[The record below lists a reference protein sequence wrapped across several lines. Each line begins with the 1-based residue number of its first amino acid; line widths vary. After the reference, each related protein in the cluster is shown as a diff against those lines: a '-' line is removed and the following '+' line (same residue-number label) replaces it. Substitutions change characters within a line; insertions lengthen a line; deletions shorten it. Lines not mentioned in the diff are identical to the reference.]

1 VGSIDWAGEW
11 LSSLVWIAVASVA
24 TVVVVTIVGL
34 LIARFTTWGRQVRR
48 LVGPWLHPRGD
59 EGWRPL
65 LFVLALLVL
74 VVVAV
79 RLNVLLSYNSN
90 GLYTALQDLDAG
102 AFWSAVGV
110 FAILAALYVTEVLVA
125 YYVGQAFV
133 IRLREWLNER
143 LLGDWLGGRAYH
155 RARFAPQQ
163 VDNPDQ
169 RIQEDI
175 TAFAGTSHDLSVG
188 PSGAVNA
195 VLSVVSFTYV
205 LWLLS
210 GPLSIAGVEIPRA
223 MTFLAFLY
231 VIVVT
236 VIAFRIGRPLIRLN
250 FLNEGLSATYRYGL
264 VRVRD
269 NAENIAFLRGEPLE
283 KRTLDSRFAAVIA
296 NYWRIVRRNLRFQ
309 GFNLVA
315 TQISVVFPIII
326 QAPRFFARTIT
337 LGDVQQTASAF
348 SQVHDGL
355 SFFRNAYDQFAA
367 YRAVLDRL
375 TGLLDADEEARRL
388 PEVDVS
394 DREDGV
400 TVRDLTVRRP
410 DGEALVSDLDLDLG
424 PGDSLLVT
432 GRSGYGKTTLL
443 RSLADLWPFAEGD
456 VARPTGPRAVFL
468 SQQPYVPLGTLR
480 TALAY
485 PRGPEEVD
493 DERAAAV
500 LRQVALGQLVDRL
513 DEDRVW
519 WRELSPG
526 EQQRL
531 GFGRLVLARP
541 DVVFL
546 DEATA
551 SLDEGLEHE
560 LYTLLRR
567 ELPDLI
573 LVSVGHRSSLEA
585 FHDTRLDL
593 QGEGRWDLGPLPS
606 PAPSRT

>member
-1 VGSIDWAGEW
+1 MDGIDWGTEW
-11 LSSLVWIAVASVA
+11 LSSLIWIVGFFVG
-24 TVVVVTIVGL
+24 TVVVVVIVGA
-34 LIARFTTWGRQVRR
+34 IVARTTTWGRQVTR
-48 LVGPWLHPRGD
+48 LVGPWLRPGGEH
-59 EGWRPL
+59 GWRPT
-65 LFVLALLVL
+65 LFVLGLLLL
-74 VVVAV
+74 VVVSV
-79 RLNVLLSYNSN
+79 RLNVLLSYNGN
-90 GLYTALQDLDAG
+90 ALYTALQDLDA
-102 AFWSAVGV
+102 ATFWRTLGI
-110 FAILAALYVTEVLVA
+110 FALLATIYVVIALVA

-155 RARFAPQQ
+155 RSRFAPTQ

-175 TAFAGTSHDLSVG
+175 TSFATTSYSLSVG
-188 PSGAVNA
+188 SSGAVNA

-205 LWLLS
+205 LWELS
-210 GPLSIAGVEIPRA
+210 GPLSILGVEIPRA

-231 VIVVT
+231 VIVAT
-236 VIAFRIGRPLIRLN
+236 VIAFRIGKPLIRLN
-250 FLNEGLSATYRYGL
+250 FLNEGLGATYRYGL

-283 KRTLDSRFAAVIA
+283 KRSLDGRFAAVIA
-296 NYWRIVRRNLRFQ
+296 NYWRIVRRTLGFQ
-309 GFNLVA
+309 GFNLAVSQVA
-315 TQISVVFPIII
+315 VVFPILI
-326 QAPRFFARTIT
+326 QAPRFFAQTIT
-337 LGDVQQTASAF
+337 LGDVQQTATAF
-348 SQVHDGL
+348 GQVHDGL

-375 TGLLDADEEARRL
+375 TGLLDADAEARRL
-388 PEVDVS
+388 PEVDVA
-394 DREDGV
+394 DRADGV
-400 TVRDLTVRRP
+400 AVRDLTVRRP
-410 DGEALVSDLDLDLG
+410 DGEVLVSDLDLDLG
-424 PGDSLLVT
+424 KGDSLLVT

-456 VARPTGPRAVFL
+456 VARPLGPRAVFL

-485 PRGPEEVD
+485 PQAPEEVD
-493 DERAAAV
+493 DERAAEV
-500 LRQVALGQLVDRL
+500 LRSVALGQLADRL
-513 DEDRVW
+513 DDERVW

-531 GFGRLVLARP
+531 GFGRLLLARP

-551 SLDEGLEHE
+551 ALDEGLEHE

-567 ELPDLI
+567 ELPELI
-573 LVSVGHRSSLEA
+573 LVSVGHRTSLEA
-585 FHDTRLDL
+585 FHDTRLEL
-593 QGEGRWDLGPLPS
+593 QGDGRWDLGPVAVE
-606 PAPSRT
+606 PAPSG

>member
-1 VGSIDWAGEW
+1 VDGIDWGTEW
-11 LSSLVWIAVASVA
+11 LSSLVWIVGFFVG
-24 TVVVVTIVGL
+24 TVVVVVIVGAVL
-34 LIARFTTWGRQVRR
+34 ARTTTWGRQVAR
-48 LVGPWLHPRGD
+48 LVGPWLRPGGD
-59 EGWRPL
+59 QGWRPT
-65 LFVLALLVL
+65 LFVLGLLLL

-79 RLNVLLSYNSN
+79 RLNVLLSYNGN
-90 GLYTALQDLDAG
+90 ALYTALQDLDA
-102 AFWSAVGV
+102 ATFWRTLGI
-110 FAILAALYVTEVLVA
+110 FALLATIYVVVALVA

-143 LLGDWLGGRAYH
+143 LLGDWLRGRAYH
-155 RARFAPQQ
+155 RSRFAETQ

-175 TAFAGTSHDLSVG
+175 TAFATVSHDLSVG
-188 PSGAVNA
+188 SDGAVNA

-205 LWLLS
+205 LWELS
-210 GPLSIAGVEIPRA
+210 GPLSIAGAEIPRA

-231 VIVVT
+231 VIVAT
-236 VIAFRIGRPLIRLN
+236 VIAFRIGKPLIRLN
-250 FLNEGLSATYRYGL
+250 FLNEGLGASYRYGL

-283 KRTLDSRFAAVIA
+283 KRSLDSRFAAVIA
-296 NYWRIVRRNLRFQ
+296 NYWRIVRRTLRFQ
-309 GFNLVA
+309 GFNLAVS
-315 TQISVVFPIII
+315 QIAVVFPILI

-337 LGDVQQTASAF
+337 LGDVQQTATAF
-348 SQVHDGL
+348 GQVHDGL

-375 TGLLDADEEARRL
+375 TGLLDADSEARRL
-388 PEVDVS
+388 PEVDVT

-400 TVRDLTVRRP
+400 AVRDLTVRRP
-410 DGEALVSDLDLDLG
+410 DGEVLVSDLDLDLG
-424 PGDSLLVT
+424 KGDSLLVT

-456 VARPTGPRAVFL
+456 VARPLGPRAVFL

-485 PRGPEEVD
+485 PQAPEEVD
-493 DERAAAV
+493 DERAAEV
-500 LRQVALGQLVDRL
+500 LRAVALGQLADRL
-513 DEDRVW
+513 DDERVW

-531 GFGRLVLARP
+531 GFGRLLLARP

-551 SLDEGLEHE
+551 ALDEGLEHE

-567 ELPDLI
+567 ELPELV

-585 FHDTRLDL
+585 FHDSRLEL
-593 QGEGRWDLGPLPS
+593 QGEGRWELGPVSVGS
-606 PAPSRT
+606 PG